1 MVGEKCAI
9 GTSQEEDVMIRKAYI
24 CIFCLFLASVP
35 SAKAGTKEELQRL
48 QQDVL
53 ALQNQIRQL
62 EKAFTEQTQGIRSLV
77 VQLNDQ
83 VGKTTL
89 LLERVSVTLAD
100 QASGGQSTIST
111 LLDEVRALSRKMDDT
126 GTSLSALSQQVA
138 DVGVQS
144 KPITNRT
151 YQTALN
157 DPERL
162 AFSADE
168 IFHQAFSDLVQ
179 GNLDFAIEG
188 FKSFLQN
195 FPSNEKA
202 DDAQYNI
209 GEAYYG
215 SEKYSMALDAFT
227 KVLEEYPD
235 GDKIASAYFKRAKVN
250 LALGDKESAIE
261 DFRIVVKKYSE
272 APEARLAESELTNL
286 GIKV

>member
-1 MVGEKCAI
+1 MKSA
-9 GTSQEEDVMIRKAYI
+9 AYI
-24 CIFCLFLASVP
+24 CILSILLVSVP

-48 QQDVL
+48 QRDVL

-62 EKAFTEQTQGIRSLV
+62 EQAFTEQTQGLRSLV
-77 VQLNDQ
+77 IQLNDQ

-89 LLERVSVTLAD
+89 LLDRMSTAFEA
-100 QASGGQSTIST
+100 QASGDQSTSAT

-126 GTSLSALSQQVA
+126 GTSLSAISQQIA
-138 DVGVQS
+138 DIKVQS
-144 KPITNRT
+144 KPMTQRT
-151 YQTALN
+151 YQTAPA
-157 DPERL
+157 DPQRL

-168 IFHQAFSDLVQ
+168 IFHQAFNDLVQ

-215 SEKYSMALDAFT
+215 SGKYSMALAAFT
-227 KVLEEYPD
+227 RVLEEYPE
-235 GDKIASAYFKRAKVN
+235 GDKIASSHFKRARVH

-261 DFRIVVKKYSE
+261 DFKTVVEKHPD
-272 APEARLAESELTNL
+272 APEAGLARSELTNL
-286 GIKV
+286 GIEVSENRRGSSKRKPR

>member
-1 MVGEKCAI
+1 
-9 GTSQEEDVMIRKAYI
+9 MIRTAYF
-24 CIFCLFLASVP
+24 CILCLLVVSVP

-48 QQDVL
+48 QRDVL

-62 EKAFTEQTQGIRSLV
+62 EKAFTEQTQGLRSLV
-77 VQLNDQ
+77 IQLNDQ

-89 LLERVSVTLAD
+89 LLDRISTTFED
-100 QASGGQSTIST
+100 QASGNRVTSSA
-111 LLDEVRALSRKMDDT
+111 LLDEMKAISRKMDDT
-126 GTSLSALSQQVA
+126 GTSLSSISQQIA
-138 DVGVQS
+138 DIKVQS
-144 KPITNRT
+144 NPITQRT
-151 YQTALN
+151 YQTAPG

-168 IFHQAFSDLVQ
+168 IFHQAFTDLVQ

-215 SEKYSMALDAFT
+215 SGKYSMALTAFT
-227 KVLEEYPD
+227 KETRLP
-235 GDKIASAYFKRAKVN
+235 
-250 LALGDKESAIE
+250 
-261 DFRIVVKKYSE
+261 
-272 APEARLAESELTNL
+272 APISSGPR
-286 GIKV
+286 